1 MNTTIT
7 QFNMDTLIAEI
18 KNEIIAQYKDWDG
31 EDIDDFKYYYGNHDN
46 STYYYDFK
54 IEYNMVLPCIDYITN
69 CIEENGMDCDISV
82 MKRVSSYEGLK
93 GMVLYW
99 VMNSIDFDKYKEGY
113 YDCVNCHSSN
123 YICFEELE
131 GKDWVCEKCSTAN
144 TAN

>member
-18 KNEIIAQYKDWDG
+18 KNEIIAQYKDWEGG
-31 EDIDDFKYYYGNHDN
+31 EDDFRYYYGNHDN
-46 STYYYDFK
+46 SIYYYDFK

-99 VMNSIDFDKYKEGY
+99 VMNSIDFDKIQSVM
-113 YDCVNCHSSN
+113 DNMTLFTLMQ
-123 YICFEELE
+123 I
-131 GKDWVCEKCSTAN
+131 
-144 TAN
+144 